1 MVAQPA
7 RGRPRSA
14 PRGRRRRPILPAQF
28 RPPFAVYRLR
38 VRLLPTAI
46 GAQLS
51 LLHPEVR
58 ILVENRME
66 VGPGDLLLEGR
77 IFGPGAGLKA
87 PDWELQLGSAPETS
101 EVDLRPDGPD
111 AVHFRFTQQVP
122 RLHEVVRRH
131 RLLTRYPLVIQNGVM
146 RFETVATAPQVR
158 AVVAELRQRVG
169 DTEVEAIRHGR
180 VTLGSL
186 GLGPAQETVFRA
198 AMNGGYFDLP
208 RGTSVTG
215 LADQLGL
222 SKSAVS
228 ETLTRIEKRLAEA
241 ALQLSLV

>member
-1 MVAQPA
+1 M
-7 RGRPRSA
+7 
-14 PRGRRRRPILPAQF
+14 PAQF

-38 VRLLPTAI
+38 VQLLPTAI
-46 GAQLS
+46 ATQLS
-51 LLHPEVR
+51 VAHPEIR
-58 ILVENRME
+58 IQVENRME

-77 IFGPGAGLKA
+77 IFGPDAGVKA
-87 PDWELQLGSAPETS
+87 PDWEAEVGAAPETS
-101 EVDLRPDGPD
+101 EVDLRPEGRDV
-111 AVHFRFTQQVP
+111 VHFRFTQRVP
-122 RLHEVVRRH
+122 PLHEVVRRH

-146 RFETVATAPQVR
+146 RFETVSTAPQIR
-158 AVVAELRQRVG
+158 AVVAELRQRIG
-169 DTEVEAIRHGR
+169 ETEVEAIRHGR

-215 LADQLGL
+215 LAEQLGL